1 MDNMINGYALIEAF
15 QVRREE
21 DKSWHLGE
29 GGMTYT
35 EIINFIIDFMKE
47 H

>member
-1 MDNMINGYALIEAF
+1 MNNMINGYALIEAL
-15 QVRREE
+15 QTRREE
-21 DKSWHLGE
+21 DKSWRLGE

-35 EIINFIIDFMKE
+35 EIINFIRELMKE